1 MQRQVFQNNIFNN
14 HQRQDNSMNY
24 NSKYNK
30 NNIFGNDD
38 EIDEMREENNNYIN
52 KYNKSMN
59 KQISNEK
66 NFNNVFG
73 PL

>member
-14 HQRQDNSMNY
+14 HQRLDNSMNY

>member
-30 NNIFGNDD
+30 NNILGNDE